1 MKTSGI
7 RCVPR
12 LCRQGGV
19 GIIEILVAVLVL
31 SIGLLGLAGLQMRT
45 LRNSQSALE
54 RGVAVMETHA
64 IADAMRA
71 DRVKATTAPYVYNIG
86 IDDPTPTGGTTFAG
100 KALEGWRN
108 NLTTMLGAD
117 ATGSVDCNGAL
128 CTIVIRWNDSRG
140 TAGAVNRATVDQQTL
155 NTEVQL

>member
-1 MKTSGI
+1 MRSPTHAV
-7 RCVPR
+7 RPR
-12 LCRQGGV
+12 RQYGV

-71 DRVKATTAPYVYNIG
+71 DRLKATTAPYVYNIAIG
-86 IDDPTPTGGTTFAG
+86 AAAPVAGATFSSKILA
-100 KALEGWRN
+100 GWRA
-108 NLTTMLGAD
+108 NLIALLGD
-117 ATGSVDCNGAL
+117 EATGSVNCNGAL
-128 CTIVIRWNDSRG
+128 CVVVIRWNDSRG
-140 TAGAVNRATVDQQTL
+140 SAGLGAQTL
-155 NTEVQL
+155 TTQVQL